1 MRRAQ
6 FLAVF
11 WTLVIAIPVTALALT
26 ATAYLTDNL
35 IAISSS
41 ISSIFQNT
49 LVKGRDL
56 ILEAEIVGAIAG
68 QLLILAILGIA
79 LLTSKKEEEA
89 KNLETKK

>member
-35 IAISSS
+35 IEISTTITSL
-41 ISSIFQNT
+41 IQNT
-49 LVKGRDL
+49 FEKGRDF

-68 QLLILAILGIA
+68 QLLILAILVIA
-79 LLTSKKEEEA
+79 LLTSEKD
-89 KNLETKK
+89 ETKKIEAKK

>member
-41 ISSIFQNT
+41 ITSIIFNT
-49 LVKGRDL
+49 FEKGRDL

-68 QLLILAILGIA
+68 QLLILAILVIA
-79 LLTSKKEEEA
+79 LLTSEKEEA
-89 KNLETKK
+89 KKIEAKK